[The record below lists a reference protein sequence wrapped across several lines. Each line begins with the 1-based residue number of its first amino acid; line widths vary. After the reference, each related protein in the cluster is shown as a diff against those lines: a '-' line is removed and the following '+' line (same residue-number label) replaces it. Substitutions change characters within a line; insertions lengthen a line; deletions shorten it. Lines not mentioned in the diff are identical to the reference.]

1 MHSITYYYT
10 VSKQIF
16 LCTYLAFRIHREN
29 FAHSPFS
36 PLDIHLPIPTISSL
50 SLSIPP
56 HAQPY
61 AHSSLNIYT
70 YTRWQMR
77 RGRSI
82 ASHHKNMRQYCRIQK
97 RSKNDINNT
106 ESTTYQKTKD
116 IYGNKKNNNQMRMNW
131 KRNEATGKETTQIQ
145 MWKMRHAAVWYT
157 AKSSWYGSQ
166 HISILLNILCAC
178 FVQSLQLWK
187 KKLHLTL
194 FLVRSYCWCC
204 CPNIAL
210 LFARFSLYV
219 LVLLHLS
226 SMHNALYTQT
236 AKATQ
241 TEECFFFFV
250 LFFVWKMFSTQCIA
264 HHTNTHKMISTKRAM
279 RWRYD
284 VYDDDNM
291 KETKS

>member
-187 KKLHLTL
+187 KSSISLYFWFAVIVDAVAPTSRCCLRVSHCMFWYCSICPVCTTRCTHKLLKPHKLKNVFFSSCFFL
-194 FLVRSYCWCC
+194 FEKCSLR
-204 CPNIAL
+204 NAL
-210 LFARFSLYV
+210 LI
-219 LVLLHLS
+219 
-226 SMHNALYTQT
+226 TQ
-236 AKATQ
+236 
-241 TEECFFFFV
+241 
-250 LFFVWKMFSTQCIA
+250 I
-264 HHTNTHKMISTKRAM
+264 HTK
-279 RWRYD
+279 W
-284 VYDDDNM
+284 
-291 KETKS
+291 